1 MYLKKLYQL
10 QKLLSSPN
18 IRVIKSRMVWAGHV
32 ARKKMRNVYYKN
44 CYSENLMGKRN
55 LGNVGMTFTL
65 GDRLGQ
71 DEVVV
76 SVTTV
81 MNI

>member
-1 MYLKKLYQL
+1 
-10 QKLLSSPN
+10 
-18 IRVIKSRMVWAGHV
+18 
-32 ARKKMRNVYYKN
+32 
-44 CYSENLMGKRN
+44 

-81 MNI
+81 MNIWLGIQGPRFKPR